1 MSMQFVCRDILLI
14 TEMMN
19 HCSSVRQDEAE
30 MLENKGKGF
39 FKKLFKKSKKGKGK
53 TKFEMVI

>member
-1 MSMQFVCRDILLI
+1 
-14 TEMMN
+14 MN

-30 MLENKGKGF
+30 MLQNKGKGF

-53 TKFEMVI
+53 TKFEMVIQEFKELKKN